1 MMIRIENYKVND
13 EIQSTDQN
21 DFQVQQE
28 SIDQLDVL
36 DTDVDGTSQDDNLG
50 DLNME
55 EDELER
61 AHEEMINK
69 ILEEEEE
76 VIAAHRQ
83 HIDEIMELMKKVTM
97 MKMLLTLFRR

>member
-1 MMIRIENYKVND
+1 MNNVR
-13 EIQSTDQN
+13 QSTDPN

-28 SIDQLDVL
+28 SIDQLDVI
-36 DTDVDGTSQDDNLG
+36 DNDDDVDGDDVL

-83 HIDEIMELMKKVTM
+83 HIDEIMELMKKVKGTSVKVLM
-97 MKMLLTLFRR
+97 MIRR

>member
-1 MMIRIENYKVND
+1 MDEYPVNNVR
-13 EIQSTDQN
+13 QSTDPN

-28 SIDQLDVL
+28 SIDQLDVI
-36 DTDVDGTSQDDNLG
+36 DNDDDVDGDDVL
-50 DLNME
+50 DLNM

-83 HIDEIMELMKKVTM
+83 HIDEIMELMKKVKGTSVKVLM
-97 MKMLLTLFRR
+97 MIRR